1 MHVGKEK
8 HVDEEII
15 RYIEERM
22 NNDVAKLLEN
32 KPLDFGKQT
41 LPEFNEYTLYNK
53 IAVEVNKAGRQSFKL
68 ALGWVAVVL
77 VLLSNAAYF
86 AYQYMDK
93 PVPEYREVSVL
104 KGDKMLVLLSDGS
117 RVWLNADSKLT
128 YPEQFVTDERKVTLE
143 GEAYFEVKSNPDNP
157 FYVTA
162 GGMQIRVTG
171 TCFNVMAYPTDSE
184 VVTTLDEGQIS
195 IGKYDKNATFYTM
208 RPGQTAVYS
217 KSANTCKVLTNEY
230 YKDASGWRDGR
241 LIFRNS
247 SLEAVL
253 KVLSRQFDVSFSIE
267 NDKVRSFTYNLAC
280 KSNDLGNALKMI
292 QSITPVKIEK
302 KSEYTYVIK

>member
-8 HVDEEII
+8 HIDKEII
-15 RYIEERM
+15 HYIEEHM
-22 NNDVAKLLEN
+22 DNDVEKLLEN
-32 KPLDFGKQT
+32 KSLDFGKQK
-41 LPEFNEYTLYNK
+41 LPEFDEYALYDKVWNK
-53 IAVEVNKAGRQSFKL
+53 VNKAGHTSFKL
-68 ALGWVAVVL
+68 ALGWVAVALILLFNATYL
-77 VLLSNAAYF
+77 V
-86 AYQYMDK
+86 YQYMER

-104 KGDKMLVLLSDGS
+104 KGDKMVVLLSDGS

-162 GGMQIRVTG
+162 GGIQIRVTG
-171 TCFNVMAYPTDSE
+171 TCFNVLAYPTDSE
-184 VVTTLDEGQIS
+184 VVTTLDEGEIS
-195 IGKYDKNATFYTM
+195 IGRYAKNTTFYTM
-208 RPGQTAVYS
+208 HPGQTAVYS
-217 KSANTCKVLTNEY
+217 KSENTCKVLTDEY

-241 LIFRNS
+241 LIFRNT
-247 SLEAVL
+247 SLESVL
-253 KVLSRQFDVSFSIE
+253 KVLSRQFNVSFKIE
-267 NDKVRSFTYNLAC
+267 NDKARSFTYNLAC